1 MVTGMR
7 LLSLL
12 VSLVLCSQ
20 LVAQPADLQA
30 QLREHIQFD
39 PDGENLVGHLMIG
52 KEGINQ
58 STWIYVKQALDLYK
72 EKKPIFIIL
81 ELNSPGGEV
90 FASQQISDALKDMD
104 TDYGIPVVA
113 FIDNWA
119 ISAGAMLA
127 YSSRFIGITKDAA
140 MGAAEPIIAAPQQ
153 GPQTAGEKITSA
165 LRADFA
171 NRAAFFD
178 RNPLIAEAMVD
189 KEIVLVQRR
198 GEIVRLDNMDQV
210 RSGDKLISAEGKLLT
225 LKATELLEY
234 GVADFQIPPTAVI
247 PLTGEEE
254 SAGEYPASRS
264 LLFQYPFFKEIP
276 NAKILAYRMDWK
288 TKFFAFLAHPMVASL
303 LFLGLMLGF
312 YIEMSTPG
320 FGLPGSVAL
329 GCLFLIILSSF
340 ALEAVHW
347 LEMILLLVGLVL
359 IAIEVFVIPGF
370 GVVGVLG
377 LILATVGLVA
387 LMLPGLRDIQWD
399 FDTGH
404 LNEAG
409 RYVLERAAW
418 LGGAIIIGVVAMVL
432 LSRFV
437 LPKFSHFSRL
447 VLRGEQEG
455 YIGTPDVS
463 KMPNVGSEGVTLST
477 LRPAGKVEI
486 DGVVYDV
493 VSTGVFIDPGKRV
506 RIARYEGSRMVV
518 EELE

>member
-1 MVTGMR
+1 MR
-7 LLSLL
+7 LLALLLTFSL
-12 VSLVLCSQ
+12 
-20 LVAQPADLQA
+20 AFADVEKELA
-30 QLREHIQFD
+30 EHIRFQ
-39 PDGENLVGHLMIG
+39 PEGENLVGHLMIG

-81 ELNSPGGEV
+81 ELNTPGGEV

-127 YSSRFIGITKDAA
+127 YSSRFIAITKDAA
-140 MGAAEPIIAAPQQ
+140 MGAAEPVLAGQQ

-359 IAIEVFVIPGF
+359 IAVEVFVIPGF

-409 RYVLERAAW
+409 RFVMERAAW
-418 LGGAIIIGVVAMVL
+418 LGGAIIVGVVLMVV

-463 KMPNVGSEGVTLST
+463 KMPDVGSEGVTLST

-493 VSTGVFIDPGKRV
+493 VSTGVFIDRGKRV